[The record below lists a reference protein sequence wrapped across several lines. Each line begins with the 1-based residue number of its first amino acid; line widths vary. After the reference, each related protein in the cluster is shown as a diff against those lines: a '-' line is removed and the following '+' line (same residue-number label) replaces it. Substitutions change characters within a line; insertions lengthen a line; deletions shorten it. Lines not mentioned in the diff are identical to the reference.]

1 MRLRKSRV
9 KIVAALACG
18 LAVCGNAIGQSPAAS
33 AGRDFPN
40 RPIRIIVPFS
50 AGSGPDVLSR
60 MMGQKF
66 YEAWGQPT
74 IVDNRTGAAGIIA
87 TELVAKASPDGYT
100 LLMSSPSQVI
110 TVALYPKLPYDF
122 LRDITPV
129 TLIAGSH
136 YLLAINSQLA
146 PRTLR
151 DLVAFAKAK
160 PAQLSYGSAGTGTL
174 PHLAGEQLKQQ
185 AGVNVI
191 HVPYKGAPQV
201 INDVIGGQISMMF
214 NSVATLSPFVKTGKL
229 RGIAI
234 AAPARTPVL
243 PDLPTFA
250 EEGMTG
256 FEVRVWFGLLTTAG
270 APPATIGKLNA
281 EVVRVL
287 NTPDMRD
294 RLNGLGL
301 EVVGSTPQAFGELI
315 RQDIALYARLIK
327 SAKISLE

>member
-1 MRLRKSRV
+1 MHPRECRV
-9 KIVAALACG
+9 KTFAVLALGAAL
-18 LAVCGNAIGQSPAAS
+18 CGNAMGQSPSAAP
-33 AGRDFPN
+33 GRDFPN

-66 YEAWGQPT
+66 YETWGQPT

-136 YLLAINSQLA
+136 YLLAINNQIAARS
-146 PRTLR
+146 LR
-151 DLVAFAKAK
+151 ELVALAKAK
-160 PAQLSYGSAGTGTL
+160 PEQLSYGSAGTGSL

-185 AGVNVI
+185 AGLNI
-191 HVPYKGAPQV
+191 THVPYKGAPQV
-201 INDVIGGQISMMF
+201 INDVMGGQISMMF

-270 APPATIGKLNA
+270 APPAVIGKLNG

-287 NTPDMRD
+287 NTPEMRD

-327 SAKISLE
+327 SARIRLE